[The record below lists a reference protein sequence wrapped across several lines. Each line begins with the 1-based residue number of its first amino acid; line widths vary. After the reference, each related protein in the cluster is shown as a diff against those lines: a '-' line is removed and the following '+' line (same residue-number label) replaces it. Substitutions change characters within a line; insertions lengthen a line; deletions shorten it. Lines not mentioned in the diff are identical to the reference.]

1 MTITIEGEA
10 FPLGVINA
18 NGEGI
23 PFSEADNALKSLQ
36 TSVVRICTR
45 SDPHIC
51 DAFGDPN
58 SEIGHVV
65 KAWRDGDSIMCRA
78 EITDSIA
85 AQKIED
91 GVWTQAWS
99 IYAAVSD
106 VDSGGWAHGVVI
118 QSISIV
124 NNPAW
129 ESARWVTVAASEDG
143 KRGLRKVS
151 KFKIIAASNNGDGSI
166 PEEKNDEDTVAELE
180 QKLKDANEL
189 INELKPKAEAA
200 ENVEQLTQQVA
211 EVTASNK
218 KLKKELEEQ
227 TALVASLQKGK
238 AGSVTLEEAQN
249 LVASALEDYKKEVLA
264 QQEWNNA
271 MAAFSASRDKLGLKT
286 NPEDFKNLSASDLNK
301 LAKDLGGVQLAANV
315 EGGSKGG
322 AGFGASGQI
331 PYPSDDPS
339 ISTGPSIQIY
349 DPMTKSFSDYKGE

>member
-65 KAWRDGDSIMCRA
+65 KAWRDGDSIMCQA

-151 KFKIIAASNNGDGSI
+151 KFKVIAASNSKNGDGSI

-189 INELKPKAEAA
+189 INELKPKAQAA

-211 EVTASNK
+211 EVTASNN
-218 KLKKELEEQ
+218 KLKKELKEKSD
-227 TALVASLQKGK
+227 LVASLQKGK
-238 AGSVTLEEAQN
+238 AGSMTIEEVQKH
-249 LVASALEDYKKEVLA
+249 VASALEKYKAEVKA
-264 QQEWNNA
+264 EQEWNSA
-271 MAAFSASRDKLGLKT
+271 MAAFSASRAKLGLKT
-286 NPEDFKNLSASDLNK
+286 NPEDFKSLSASDLNK
-301 LAKDLGGVQLAANV
+301 LANDLSGVKLTAGNKGDGGTI
-315 EGGSKGG
+315 
-322 AGFGASGQI
+322 GASGQI
-331 PYPSDDPS
+331 EYPAEDPDS
-339 ISTGPSIQIY
+339 GFRPKVQIF
-349 DPMTKSFSDYKGE
+349 DPMTNSYSDYQGE